1 MERIRAVRAG
11 VFTDASRTSTIA
23 VTDECVME
31 MRMRVVEL
39 FAGAGGMSFGLRQ
52 AGMDVRLAYDW
63 SMPARRVY
71 AANLKHSGWKTG
83 AFVADVGRFPQLV
96 ESILEQKPDLIA
108 GGPPCQDFSSAGKM
122 IEGSRAQLT
131 GYYAQLISVV
141 KPEWFILENVER
153 AIHAEQYKSA
163 KETLRRAGYGFSENV
178 LVASRYGTPQNRK
191 RLFLI
196 GRLGEQDG
204 FLDSALLAAA
214 SPKPMTI
221 RDAVGDRFGNG
232 IYLYPRHTYKKRL
245 WSVDEPSATIRSSS
259 SRPYPE
265 GYVPVEG
272 DAEFEGRPYEP
283 YLEDF
288 ATLQGFPE
296 HWDWGDEHP
305 EDIMLMIANA
315 VPPPLARAVGKCILD
330 RQEGRSLPAVAE
342 GFGQWLEKQGYTSPS
357 VRNIKSRVNAGRRLL
372 GGRTFASIAMEIGT
386 LETTPEFECL
396 SVRAKSDIRSSLRMH
411 REYLQYLLDAAA
423 LAEEKSTERKA
434 RKRAKLMAPMRE
446 EFEAHRNRYRP
457 FAGRSQRL
465 ADVDIETYL
474 EAVDDDYPEP
484 ETA

>member
-1 MERIRAVRAG
+1 
-11 VFTDASRTSTIA
+11 
-23 VTDECVME
+23 
-31 MRMRVVEL
+31 MRVVEL
-39 FAGAGGMSFGLRQ
+39 FAGAGGMSLGLTQ
-52 AGMDVRLAYDW
+52 AGLDVRLAYDW

-71 AANLKHSGWKTG
+71 AANIKHKGWRTG

-96 ESILEQKPDLIA
+96 ESILEQKPNLIA
-108 GGPPCQDFSSAGKM
+108 GGPPCQDFSAAGKM

-153 AIHAEQYKSA
+153 AIHAEQYKTA
-163 KETLRRAGYGFSENV
+163 KDTLRRAGYGFSENV
-178 LVASRYGTPQNRK
+178 LIASRYGTPQNRK

-204 FLDSALLAAA
+204 FLDGALLAAA
-214 SPKPMTI
+214 SPEPMTI
-221 RDAVGDRFGNG
+221 RDAVGDRFENG

-259 SRPYPE
+259 SRPYSE
-265 GYVPVEG
+265 DYVPVEG

-283 YLEDF
+283 FLEDF
-288 ATLQGFPE
+288 ATLQGFPDD
-296 HWDWGDEHP
+296 WDWGDEHP

-330 RQEGRSLPAVAE
+330 RHEGRSLPAIAE
-342 GFGQWLEKQGYTSPS
+342 GFGEWLKKQGYTGPS

-372 GGRTFASIAMEIGT
+372 GGRTFSSTPLEIGM
-386 LETTPEFECL
+386 LETTSEFDCL
-396 SVRAKSDIRSSLRMH
+396 AVRAKSDIRSSLRMH
-411 REYLQYLLDAAA
+411 REYLQHLVEAAA
-423 LAEEKSTERKA
+423 LAEAKRTERKA
-434 RKRAKLMAPMRE
+434 RRRAKLIAPLSE
-446 EFEAHRNRYRP
+446 ELETQRARYRP
-457 FAGRSQRL
+457 FIGRSQRL
-465 ADVDIETYL
+465 ADVDIESYL
-474 EAVDDDYPEP
+474 ETVDDGHSEE